1 MSVDILGTSWDHCRS
16 IVQYSFT
23 STETRRLVRTDSP
36 GRPPRLTQL
45 LNCECTFNEYTFS
58 QCTFNTVHFGKKSFH
73 VLGGWGGRLNDFQ
86 FSTAIGRL
94 PSDGVASIAMKRL
107 TSFKFS
113 VSGGQTFRNQTK
125 AQRKSGGGGGG
136 GGGVTGVKW
145 WSGGAKEEGAVD
157 GRAGRAMWGWGGGG

>member
-1 MSVDILGTSWDHCRS
+1 MSTLSVSVLSILC
-16 IVQYSFT
+16 IL
-23 STETRRLVRTDSP
+23 E
-36 GRPPRLTQL
+36 
-45 LNCECTFNEYTFS
+45 
-58 QCTFNTVHFGKKSFH
+58 KKSFH
-73 VLGGWGGRLNDFQ
+73 VLGGWGGGGGRLNDFQ

-136 GGGVTGVKW
+136 GG
-145 WSGGAKEEGAVD
+145 WSDGG
-157 GRAGRAMWGWGGGG
+157 